1 MKIIYKLI
9 LVFAFNFTFS
19 QNSES
24 KISLIANLGISNT
37 LVNSTPKQNQSN
49 SYYGIDIN
57 YDFYKGIYVGAGYKY
72 NEVINVNNIAF
83 NSYEIPLYFGS
94 NINVGESI
102 SKSVNFNIE
111 AGGYMRDVLNA
122 PSTMKSE
129 KSFGYSIKIG
139 TQIDLTKAMFVR
151 ISYLRQFENSKI
163 FENEKIGFDRISS
176 INFSFGFK
184 L

>member
-1 MKIIYKLI
+1 
-9 LVFAFNFTFS
+9 
-19 QNSES
+19 
-24 KISLIANLGISNT
+24 
-37 LVNSTPKQNQSN
+37 
-49 SYYGIDIN
+49 
-57 YDFYKGIYVGAGYKY
+57 
-72 NEVINVNNIAF
+72 
-83 NSYEIPLYFGS
+83 
-94 NINVGESI
+94 
-102 SKSVNFNIE
+102 
-111 AGGYMRDVLNA
+111 MRDVLNA